1 MIRVVVMIIKAA
13 FFINSVSI
21 EGEESV
27 KQEEISWEQMNH
39 LHVVAIP

>member
-13 FFINSVSI
+13 FFINTVSI
-21 EGEESV
+21 EREESV
-27 KQEEISWEQMNH
+27 KQEEISWEMNH